1 MLFNVHKRSLHSLFM
16 ITPIKSQGGKVTKS
30 SPNVVEERKLLNNIE
45 SKKPSFA
52 LANTIKRKITNTIE
66 MIVILIQCCLMFINV
81 ANEGLDQYEKNELE
95 TSHHQYL
102 SKGA

>member
-1 MLFNVHKRSLHSLFM
+1 MEATFM
-16 ITPIKSQGGKVTKS
+16 NIKQHWVSITIISIVL
-30 SPNVVEERKLLNNIE
+30 VIFLLIV
-45 SKKPSFA
+45 FA
-52 LANTIKRKITNTIE
+52 R
-66 MIVILIQCCLMFINV
+66 